1 MTKKQVMTSVD
12 DDVIA
17 RAKDRGFNVSEIL
30 ERALQDKLGLV
41 NLEISKSQNCENCC
55 REMKMATTDG
65 LNGLTWLYPDEIW
78 VCPKCLRDISIKN
91 MKTAQ

>member
-1 MTKKQVMTSVD
+1 MTSVD

-41 NLEISKSQNCENCC
+41 NLKISKSENCEICSK
-55 REMKMATTDG
+55 EMRMASADN
-65 LNGLTWLYPDEIW
+65 LKGLTWLFPDEKW